1 MSASF
6 QQLAAV
12 GAQAQKQPP
21 RNCWVASCC
30 SLVTAVSPT
39 FVLVK
44 GMLAFSQGRPR
55 LSAALAEGPGS
66 WAAGWRV
73 CAWSAC
79 CRGGGFLGF
88 LGLGLS
94 ARLGLGCQA
103 LSACCHRPLA
113 ACRGSASLIIFLE
126 DVGGGPH
133 SCSWGPMQGCPAVG
147 SAPSSPFLL
156 ASGFYQA
163 GRGCTPLALCPSA
176 RRRPVSCAQRPMT
189 YRDSLWWPRHADLS
203 EFLLGFRMMGLVFT
217 CWSRAC
223 L

>member
-126 DVGGGPH
+126 DVGGGPTVVPGVPCRGVLQWGRLPALP
-133 SCSWGPMQGCPAVG
+133 SCWPQGFTRRGGAVHHWPCVPVPG
-147 SAPSSPFLL
+147 VGLSPVR
-156 ASGFYQA
+156 SGQ
-163 GRGCTPLALCPSA
+163 
-176 RRRPVSCAQRPMT
+176 
-189 YRDSLWWPRHADLS
+189 
-203 EFLLGFRMMGLVFT
+203 
-217 CWSRAC
+217 
-223 L
+223 

>member
-126 DVGGGPH
+126 DVGGGPQLFLGSH
-133 SCSWGPMQGCPAVG
+133 AGVSCSGVGSQLSLPVGLRVLPGGAGLYTIGPVSQCPA
-147 SAPSSPFLL
+147 S
-156 ASGFYQA
+156 
-163 GRGCTPLALCPSA
+163 
-176 RRRPVSCAQRPMT
+176 
-189 YRDSLWWPRHADLS
+189 
-203 EFLLGFRMMGLVFT
+203 
-217 CWSRAC
+217 AC
-223 L
+223 LLCAAANDVQRLTVVAQACRS